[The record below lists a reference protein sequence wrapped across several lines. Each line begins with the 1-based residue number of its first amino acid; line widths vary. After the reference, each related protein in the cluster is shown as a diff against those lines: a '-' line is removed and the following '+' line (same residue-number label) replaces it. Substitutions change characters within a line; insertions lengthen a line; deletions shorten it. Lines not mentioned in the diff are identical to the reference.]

1 MNNTHNKTGFARAH
15 TNIALVKYWGKSDE
29 DLILPTNDSISL
41 TLRDFYTDTEV
52 TFEKNIKKNKLWIN
66 GSRVDDSKLLR
77 VNRVIDLVKKKFK
90 INQFASIKS
99 VNHVPTSAGLASS
112 ASAMAALS
120 GAAWKAATDLAP
132 DLRELSKIARIGS
145 GSASRS
151 IYGGFVRWHRGI
163 DHDTSFATPI
173 PTKNFDDLRIIT
185 VVVNSAAKKILSTNG
200 MKSVAQTSPFFDSW
214 VQQANQ
220 DVTKMI
226 SALEIGDFDK
236 LGMIAEQNAMLM
248 HSTTLSAN
256 PAFTYFEPATLQ
268 IINIVHHL
276 REDGI
281 HCYFTIDAGPNVKI
295 ICQQNSVTSIKN
307 KLQQDFK
314 QDQIIETQVGPG
326 ITFSKIEGNHD

>member
-1 MNNTHNKTGFARAH
+1 MNDTHNKTGFSRAH

-29 DLILPTNDSISL
+29 NLILPTNDSISL
-41 TLRDFYTDTEV
+41 TLRDFFTDTEV
-52 TFEKNIKKNKLWIN
+52 TFENNIKKNKLWIN
-66 GSRVDDSKLLR
+66 EHRVDDSKLLR
-77 VNRVIDLVKKKFK
+77 VNKVIDLVKKKFK
-90 INQFASIKS
+90 INRFASIKS

-120 GAAWKAATDLAP
+120 GAAWKAATDLTP

-151 IYGGFVRWHRGI
+151 IYGGFVHWHRGT

-173 PTKNFDDLRIIT
+173 PTKNFADLRIIT
-185 VVVNSAAKKILSTNG
+185 VVVNTAAKKVLSTNG

-220 DVTKMI
+220 DVNKMI
-226 SALEIGDFDK
+226 GAIEIGNFDE
-236 LGMIAEQNAMLM
+236 LGIIAEQNAMLM
-248 HSTTLSAN
+248 HSTTLSAK
-256 PAFTYFEPATLQ
+256 PAFTYFEPMTLKV
-268 IINIVHHL
+268 IDLVHHL
-276 REDGI
+276 RENGI

-295 ICQQNSVTSIKN
+295 ICQQSSVSAIK
-307 KLQQDFK
+307 KQLQQDFK

-326 ITFSKIEGNHD
+326 ITFSKTEGNHD